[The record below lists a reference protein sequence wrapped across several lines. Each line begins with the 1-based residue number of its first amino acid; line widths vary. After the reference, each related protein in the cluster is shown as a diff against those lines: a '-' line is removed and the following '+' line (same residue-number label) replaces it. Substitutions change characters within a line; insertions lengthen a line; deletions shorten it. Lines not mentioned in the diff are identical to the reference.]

1 MHRVHGLYEDQT
13 IRFDVLDEDQ
23 QQLQCG
29 FYDQPEPGREQR
41 VQPLD
46 GGIVLD
52 NTIHPVNVQHDLA
65 KS

>member
-13 IRFDVLDEDQ
+13 IGLDVLDENQ
-23 QQLQCG
+23 QQLQRG

-46 GGIVLD
+46 GGIILNDAV
-52 NTIHPVNVQHDLA
+52 HPVNVQHDLA
-65 KS
+65 ES